1 MVWPTAFHN
10 QNTHNDT
17 IPNQSKTKMSYLKF
31 DKNLLINLEQSL
43 PKEML
48 RTNRMGA
55 YHCTTL
61 PGCNTRKQHGLLV
74 IPIEGMG
81 DKPHVLLSSLDETV
95 IQHGAPFNLG
105 LHRYRGGVY
114 SPNGHKYIREFD
126 CEGVPRMTY
135 RVGGVILTKEKIFI
149 SNENRILIRY
159 TLVEAHSAT
168 VLRFRP
174 FLAFRDANSLCVAN
188 SAINRDIEAVPN
200 GVATCLYEGFP
211 KLYMQFSH
219 KAQWVDE
226 PNWYKDI
233 EYVKDLE
240 RGVPYCE
247 DLWVPGYFE
256 VPIKKGESIIFSAG
270 VSEASPR
277 SLKKMYET
285 EIASRT
291 PRTSFFNC
299 LKNSAKQFYVR
310 KDGDMFLISG
320 FPWGIVLARN
330 TFMALPGLT
339 LAIDHRADFEA
350 IMGTALKALLRFA
363 ETGELNERI
372 HGIEHPD
379 IPLWALWAIQQYTK
393 SAGKD
398 TARQMYMQPVAELID
413 YVLAG
418 GHPNLY
424 VDSESGLLSTDG
436 HNKAVSW
443 MNSMLG
449 GVPVVRRT
457 GRLVEFNALWY
468 NALMFAAELAEP
480 VEELAGRREAWLAEA
495 EKMKKPF
502 VDTFMSEGGY
512 LYDYVD
518 GTFAEP
524 SVRPNMAIAIGLD
537 YSPLDRRQRKTVLDV
552 VTRELLTPKGLRTLS
567 PKSYG
572 YRPCYVGSPDEREF
586 AMHNGPARPW
596 LIGFYADAY
605 LRVFGM
611 SGVAYIDRM
620 LIGFEDEMTQG
631 CIGSLSQLYDG
642 NPPYTGR
649 GAVSHA
655 TNVAE
660 VLRTYRSL
668 KRFEQ

>member
-1 MVWPTAFHN
+1 
-10 QNTHNDT
+10 
-17 IPNQSKTKMSYLKF
+17 MSYLKF
-31 DKNLLINLEQSL
+31 DKNLLINLDQSL

-48 RTNRMGA
+48 RTNQAGA

-74 IPIEGMG
+74 IPIEQM
-81 DKPHVLLSSLDETV
+81 DNKPHVLLSSLDETV
-95 IQHGAPFNLG
+95 IQHGAEFNLG
-105 LHRYRGGVY
+105 IHRYRGGVY

-126 CEGVPRMTY
+126 CEDVPRMTY

-149 SNENRILIRY
+149 SQENRILIRY
-159 TLVEAHSAT
+159 TLVEAHSPT
-168 VLRFRP
+168 TLRFRP
-174 FLAFRDANSLCVAN
+174 FLAFRESNSLCMAN
-188 SAINRDIEAVPN
+188 DKINRNIEPVEN
-200 GVATCLYEGFP
+200 GIGTCLYDGFP
-211 KLYMQFSH
+211 TLYMQFSH
-219 KAQWVDE
+219 KATWVDQ
-226 PNWYKDI
+226 PNWYNGI

-256 VPIKKGESIIFSAG
+256 LPIKKGQSIIFSAG
-270 VSEASPR
+270 VDPVAPR
-277 SLKKMYET
+277 NLKKMYES

-299 LKNSAKQFYVR
+299 LKNSAKQFYLR
-310 KDGDMFLISG
+310 QGDSMYVISG
-320 FPWGIVLARN
+320 YPWGVVLARN

-339 LAIDHRADFEA
+339 LAIDHRADYEA
-350 IMGTALKALLRFA
+350 IMDTALRALTRYID
-363 ETGELNERI
+363 TGETSRRI
-372 HGIEHPD
+372 SGIDLPD
-379 IPLWALWAIQQYTK
+379 IPLWATWAIQQYAKTV
-393 SAGKD
+393 GL
-398 TARQMYMQPVAELID
+398 TAARDKYLEPVATILDWILRNGD
-413 YVLAG
+413 PKL
-418 GHPNLY
+418 H
-424 VDSESGLLSTDG
+424 VDGESGLLETDG
-436 HNKAVSW
+436 YHQAASW
-443 MNSMLG
+443 MNSMLDG
-449 GVPVVRRT
+449 APVIRRS

-468 NALMFAAELAEP
+468 NALMFGAELAAEDP
-480 VEELAGRREAWLAEA
+480 TLAERRQAWLDAA
-495 EKMKKPF
+495 EKMKAPF
-502 VDTFMSEGGY
+502 VGTFLNESGY

-518 GTFAEP
+518 GTFADP

-537 YSPLDRRQRKTVLDV
+537 YSPLDRRQRKRVLDV

-572 YRPCYVGSPDEREF
+572 YRPNYLGSPREREE

-611 SGVAYIDRM
+611 SGVNYIDRM
-620 LIGFEDEMTQG
+620 LIGFEDEMSQG

-642 NPPYTGR
+642 NPPYVGR

-660 VLRTYRSL
+660 VLRTLRTL
-668 KRFEQ
+668 KRLSD